1 MVEGGEMSDR
11 LKGTAKERMC
21 VAASL
26 IGFFIALPVGV
37 VIFLCLLEW
46 WMMWVKFLYNI
57 TGLG

>member
-1 MVEGGEMSDR
+1 MSDR

-57 TGLG
+57 TGM